1 MNPGYFSSRDGDIG
15 FTTEQIQWMAYSS
28 QSDVVV
34 STEQSMSTIISNT
47 PTPMADYRSTG
58 VLPDGHQTGWAAPA
72 SPQSSYTSG
81 ASPHD
86 SRRNYTTLFRGNLRG
101 PSSTARVRLP
111 TKQACT
117 HCREDKVKCTGG
129 IPCERCERFGRY
141 CVVTEPL
148 LSGKLTR
155 KCDQCLEHSRTACTV
170 PMKSHSE
177 GNVGLEK
184 PPTCKQCS
192 RHGEAECTW
201 NRRDSQQ
208 AARQERK
215 LVLPQ
220 REKRRYSSHRRTGA
234 KETGLRQIETLTDLN
249 ASTDMKVS

>member
-1 MNPGYFSSRDGDIG
+1 
-15 FTTEQIQWMAYSS
+15 MAES
-28 QSDVVV
+28 
-34 STEQSMSTIISNT
+34 
-47 PTPMADYRSTG
+47 RSTY
-58 VLPDGHQTGWAAPA
+58 VSPDGEQTAWTAPV
-72 SPQSSYTSG
+72 SPQSSNISG

-86 SRRNYTTLFRGNLRG
+86 SRGESTTLFEGTLGTHSVLVQPMERFGSQESVHSHSPTGSG
-101 PSSTARVRLP
+101 PSSTERVRLP
-111 TKQACT
+111 RKQACT
-117 HCREDKVKCTGG
+117 HCREDKMKCTGG
-129 IPCERCERFGRY
+129 IPRERCERFGRY

-155 KCDQCLEHSRTACTV
+155 KCDQSLEHSRTACTV
-170 PMKSHSE
+170 PQKFHSE
-177 GNVGLEK
+177 RTVGLEK

-220 REKRRYSSHRRTGA
+220 R
-234 KETGLRQIETLTDLN
+234 
-249 ASTDMKVS
+249 